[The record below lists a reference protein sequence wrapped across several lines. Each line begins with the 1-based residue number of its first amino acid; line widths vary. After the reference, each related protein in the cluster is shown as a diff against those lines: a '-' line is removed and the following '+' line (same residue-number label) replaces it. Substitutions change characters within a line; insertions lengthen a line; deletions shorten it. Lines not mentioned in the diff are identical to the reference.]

1 VKGWGQRVITIGI
14 KFINGSLFILI
25 KKTRNCEEDDVNDK
39 KKIFMN
45 LFFNVWLVVLQIHDI
60 VGAKDL

>member
-1 VKGWGQRVITIGI
+1 MKGWGQRVITIGI
-14 KFINGSLFILI
+14 KFINGNLFILI
-25 KKTRNCEEDDVNDK
+25 KKTRNCEENNVND

-45 LFFNVWLVVLQIHDI
+45 YFFDVWLVVLQIHDI